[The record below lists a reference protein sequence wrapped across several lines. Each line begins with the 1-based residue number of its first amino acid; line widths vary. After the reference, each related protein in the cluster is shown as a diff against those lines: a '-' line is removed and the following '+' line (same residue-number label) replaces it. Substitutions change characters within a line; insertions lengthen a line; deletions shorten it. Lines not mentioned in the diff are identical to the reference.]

1 MNNGIGERIPRKEDF
16 RLLTGAGVFTDDYML
31 DGQTHGFV
39 LRSPH
44 GHAAIRSI
52 DISDAC
58 TASGV
63 LGVFTSEDYLADGMG
78 AIPHVVN
85 PPQIHNPKEPAFA
98 NRDDSPIFE
107 APHYPLAAAKVRHIG
122 EGVAFIVAE
131 TLAQAKDAA
140 ERIIVDYHILPAV
153 TDSVEAIKTG
163 APVIWDGAPHN
174 IAFDAEL
181 GDEVATDAAFAHAD
195 HITELA
201 LRNNRITAVSMEPRA
216 ALAEYD
222 AQSGVYTLL
231 SGSQGVVR
239 QQWTLMQMFDVPA
252 EQMRVKCEDVG
263 GGFGM
268 RNWVFPEFVLA
279 LWAARRLGRPVK
291 WVSDRSEAF
300 VSDYQAR
307 DLITRASLALSRDGR
322 FLGLRIYH
330 LGNIG
335 GNLVSFVPLAN
346 GVRIVTSIYDLPA
359 AYLQVRGVITNT
371 VPTAPYRGAG
381 RPETM
386 FIIER
391 LIERAAAEMGIDRVQ
406 LRRLNLIPPSKL
418 PYTNPMGVIYDT
430 GAFHDNM
437 EQALRMAGWDDF
449 LARRAEAA
457 RRGKLR
463 GIGLSNYVETPVGWP
478 QERCE
483 IEVRPDGQVD
493 MILGTQNHGQGHETT
508 FAQVMVDQLG
518 VPFESVNLITGD
530 TAIVKEGGGTHSDRS
545 MRLAGAL
552 MVWVSEKIIKKGMPI
567 AAHLLEAADEDV
579 EFVTGRFTVTGTD
592 RSLGIF
598 EVAAAAIGDDV
609 PEALRG
615 TLAADHEIWHRLP
628 AYPTGCAI
636 AEVEIDPEIGEI
648 SLENWTALDDVGR
661 VINPMIV
668 EGQVHGG
675 IAQGVG
681 QVFWEENVYDA
692 TGQLVAGSFMDYCM
706 PRADNLPFFN
716 IDTTEAAL
724 TKSNPL
730 GVKGGGE
737 AGTTP
742 SLGAAVN
749 AVMDALRDF
758 DTGELDMPL
767 TPQRL
772 WQAMQRAGKDNRT
785 IQKER

>member
-31 DGQTHGFV
+31 EGQTHGFV

-52 DISDAC
+52 DISDAT

-63 LGVFTSEDYLADGMG
+63 LGVFTSEDYLADGMS

-85 PPQIHNPKEPAFA
+85 PPQIHNPKEAAFA
-98 NRDDSPIFE
+98 NRDGSPILE
-107 APHYPLAAAKVRHIG
+107 APHYPLAVGKVRHIG

-140 ERIIVDYHILPAV
+140 ERIIVDYHILSAV
-153 TDSVEAIKTG
+153 TDSAEAIKIG
-163 APVIWDGAPHN
+163 APEIWDGAPHN

-181 GDEVATDAAFAHAD
+181 GDELATDAAFAHAD

-222 AQSGVYTLL
+222 PQSGVYTLL

-252 EQMRVKCEDVG
+252 GQMRVKCEDVG

-279 LWAARRLGRPVK
+279 LWAARKLGRPVK
-291 WVSDRSEAF
+291 WVSGRSEAF

-307 DLITRASLALSRDGR
+307 DLITRASLALDQDGR

-330 LGNIG
+330 LGNLG

-386 FIIER
+386 FVIER
-391 LIERAAAEMGIDRVQ
+391 LIERAAAEMGIDRVD

-437 EQALRMAGWDDF
+437 EQALRMAGWNDF
-449 LARRAEAA
+449 SARRAEAA

-545 MRLAGAL
+545 MRLAGTL
-552 MVWVSEKIIKKGMPI
+552 MVWVSEKIIEKGKPI

-615 TLAADHEIWHRLP
+615 TLAADHEMWHRLP

-681 QVFWEENVYDA
+681 QVFWEENNYDA

-772 WQAMQRAGKDNRT
+772 WLAMQGAGKDNRT

>member
-1 MNNGIGERIPRKEDF
+1 
-16 RLLTGAGVFTDDYML
+16 
-31 DGQTHGFV
+31 
-39 LRSPH
+39 
-44 GHAAIRSI
+44 
-52 DISDAC
+52 
-58 TASGV
+58 
-63 LGVFTSEDYLADGMG
+63 
-78 AIPHVVN
+78 
-85 PPQIHNPKEPAFA
+85 
-98 NRDDSPIFE
+98 
-107 APHYPLAAAKVRHIG
+107 
-122 EGVAFIVAE
+122 
-131 TLAQAKDAA
+131 
-140 ERIIVDYHILPAV
+140 
-153 TDSVEAIKTG
+153 
-163 APVIWDGAPHN
+163 
-174 IAFDAEL
+174 
-181 GDEVATDAAFAHAD
+181 
-195 HITELA
+195 
-201 LRNNRITAVSMEPRA
+201 
-216 ALAEYD
+216 
-222 AQSGVYTLL
+222 
-231 SGSQGVVR
+231 
-239 QQWTLMQMFDVPA
+239 MQMFDVPA

-307 DLITRASLALSRDGR
+307 DLITRASLALDRDGR
-322 FLGLRIYH
+322 FQGLRIDH

-346 GVRIVTSIYDLPA
+346 GVRIVSSIYDLPA

-371 VPTAPYRGAG
+371 LPTAPYRGAG

-386 FIIER
+386 FVIER
-391 LIERAAAEMGIDRVQ
+391 LIERAAAEMGIDRVE
-406 LRRLNLIPPSKL
+406 LRRRNLIPASKL
-418 PYTNPMGVIYDT
+418 PYTNPMGVVYDS

-449 LARRAEAA
+449 PARRAEAT

-483 IEVRPDGQVD
+483 IEVKPDGQID

-552 MVWVSEKIIKKGMPI
+552 MVWVSEKIIEKGIRI

-579 EFVTGRFTVTGTD
+579 EFAAGRFTVTGTD

-615 TLAADHEIWHRLP
+615 PLAADHEMWHRLP

-636 AEVEIDPEIGEI
+636 AEVEIDPESGAI

-681 QVFWEENVYDA
+681 QVLWEENVYDT

-724 TKSNPL
+724 TESNPL

-758 DTGELDMPL
+758 DTDELDMPL

-772 WQAMQRAGKDNRT
+772 WQVLHRAGKDNNT
-785 IQKER
+785 IQKES